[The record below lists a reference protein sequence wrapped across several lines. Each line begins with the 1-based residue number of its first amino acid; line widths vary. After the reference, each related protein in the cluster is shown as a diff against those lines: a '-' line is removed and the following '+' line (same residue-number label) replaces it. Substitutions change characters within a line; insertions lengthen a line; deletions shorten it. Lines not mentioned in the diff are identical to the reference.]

1 MFRFRTMS
9 VERVDLAWL
18 TGDRM
23 RADQAEWDEETL
35 AHYRECWQ
43 AMFALFPGAG
53 KVTAAKLAHCA
64 EQYMLKCS
72 AEWPAADHEFYLR
85 AVAACCEAI
94 AELRPSASEHQRI
107 RVAEVFAPH
116 AMEDPPSRKLL
127 QTIITIDSHARARK
141 VAHKQV

>member
-1 MFRFRTMS
+1 MS
-9 VERVDLAWL
+9 CERADLAWL

-23 RADQAEWDEETL
+23 RSDQSEWDEEMK

-43 AMFALFPGAG
+43 AMFALFPEAG

-72 AEWPAADHEFYLR
+72 PEWSAADHEFYIR
-85 AVAACCEAI
+85 AIAACCEVI
-94 AELRPSASEHQRI
+94 AELRPSASEMQRL
-107 RVAEVFAPH
+107 RVAEVYVPH
-116 AMEDPPSRKLL
+116 AMEDPPRRKPL

-141 VAHKQV
+141 VAPKQS